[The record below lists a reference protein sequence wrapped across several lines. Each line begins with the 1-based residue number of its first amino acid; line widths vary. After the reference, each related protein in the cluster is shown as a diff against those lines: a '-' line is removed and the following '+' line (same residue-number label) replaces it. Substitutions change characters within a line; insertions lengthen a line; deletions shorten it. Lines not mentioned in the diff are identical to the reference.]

1 MQIITLRPWL
11 FLFSLVL
18 AFAVYP
24 ASRSVAQAGD
34 IWLSVDT
41 SALTLSVMQG
51 DSTLKVYTNIAIGSN
66 GVTRQKRVKDEK
78 TPLGDFRI
86 NGIDT
91 SQRFRLFL
99 SIDYPNMR
107 DVQKAF
113 DEGRI
118 DAAEYEA
125 LRQAWRRS
133 RPPPQNTSL
142 GGNLGIHGIGAGSME
157 IHNSFNWTNGCIALT
172 NDQVEELAAQVR
184 IGTRVRIH

>member
-1 MQIITLRPWL
+1 MQIITLRPRL

-18 AFAVYP
+18 AFAVFP
-24 ASRSVAQAGD
+24 ASRAVAQAGD

-107 DVQKAF
+107 DTQKAF

-118 DAAEYEA
+118 DAAQYEA
-125 LRQAWRRS
+125 LRQAWRQG

-142 GGNLGIHGIGAGSME
+142 GGNLGIHGIGAGSVE
-157 IHNSFNWTNGCIALT
+157 IHNNFNWTNGCIALT